1 MSQGILV
8 INAGSSSLKFTL
20 FEKTN
25 AELTEATSG
34 QVAGIG
40 SHPRFKATDKAGEK
54 QNHDWGKGNKE
65 IGHTECITFI
75 LDWLSQNFADIKIIA
90 AGHRVVHGGPDFTAP
105 VLITNETLPQ
115 IEGLTPLAPLHQPH
129 NLAPIKILQ
138 NVDKNL
144 PQVACF
150 DTAFHRTQPEIA
162 QMYPIPRKL
171 IEEDKIRRYG
181 MHGLSYEYIASALK
195 DVAPEVAGGRV
206 VVAHIG
212 SGASAA
218 ALKGGQSQATTM
230 GFTALEGLPMG
241 TRPGNIDPGILLW
254 LMQNK
259 GFDAAQMEKFLYHE
273 CGMLG
278 FTEVSNDFYEVEI
291 SDDPR
296 AKQGYA
302 LMAYQTARN
311 IGSLTAAINGLD
323 ALVFTAG
330 VGERGPLLRG
340 PICEQLS
347 YLGIKLDD
355 KANDENALV
364 ISAPDSKVK
373 VMVVPTNEELM
384 IARHTLKLIEA

>member
-20 FEKTN
+20 FEKQGQD
-25 AELTEATSG
+25 LTDVTSG

-40 SHPRFKATDKAGEK
+40 SHPRFKATDSQGQK
-54 QNHDWGKGNKE
+54 QSHDWGKGNKDFR
-65 IGHTECITFI
+65 HAECLTFI
-75 LDWLSQNFADIKIIA
+75 LDWLGENFQNIKIIA

-105 VLITNETLPQ
+105 VRITDESLQQ
-115 IEGLTPLAPLHQPH
+115 IENLTPLAPLHQPH
-129 NLAPIKILQ
+129 NVAPIKILR
-138 NVDKNL
+138 DFDATL

-150 DTAFHRTQPEIA
+150 DTAFHRSQPELA
-162 QMYPIPRKL
+162 QMYAIPRKL

-181 MHGLSYEYIASALK
+181 MHGLSYEYIAESLK
-195 DVAPEVAGGRV
+195 DIAPEIAGGRV
-206 VVAHIG
+206 IVAHIG
-212 SGASAA
+212 SGASLA
-218 ALKGGQSQATTM
+218 ALKGGKSQATTM

-241 TRPGNIDPGILLW
+241 TRPGNIDAGILLW

-259 GFDAAQMEKFLYHE
+259 GFDAAKMENFLYHE

-302 LMAYQTARN
+302 LMAYQTARQ
-311 IGSLTAAINGLD
+311 IASLSAAIGGID
-323 ALVFTAG
+323 AIVFTAG

-340 PICEQLS
+340 PVCEQLS
-347 YLGIKLDD
+347 YFGIELDE
-355 KANDENALV
+355 KANEENALV
-364 ISAPDSKVK
+364 ISSPSSKVK

-384 IARHTLKLIEA
+384 IARHTLKQIDA

>member
-20 FEKTN
+20 FKKEGQ
-25 AELTEATSG
+25 ELMEVTSG

-40 SHPRFKATDKAGEK
+40 SHPRFKATDSIGQK

-65 IGHTECITFI
+65 VGHTECLTFI
-75 LDWLSQNFADIKIIA
+75 LDWLSKSFKDVHIMA
-90 AGHRVVHGGPDFTAP
+90 AGHRIVHGGPDFTAP
-105 VLITNETLPQ
+105 ALVNDTSLSQ
-115 IEGLTPLAPLHQPH
+115 IEALTSLAPLHQPH
-129 NLAPIKILQ
+129 NIAPIKILRYY
-138 NVDKNL
+138 DSSL

-150 DTAFHRTQPEIA
+150 DTAFHRTQPELA

-171 IEEDKIRRYG
+171 IEKDKIRRYG
-181 MHGLSYEYIASALK
+181 MHGLSYEYIADTLK
-195 DVAPEVAGGRV
+195 DIAPDIALGRV
-206 VVAHIG
+206 IIAHIG
-212 SGASAA
+212 SGASIAA
-218 ALKGGQSQATTM
+218 IKDGKSQATTM

-241 TRPGNIDPGILLW
+241 TRPGSIDPGILLW

-291 SDDPR
+291 SDDPK

-302 LMAYQTARN
+302 LMAYQTGRHIA
-311 IGSLTAAINGLD
+311 SLTAAIGGID
-323 ALVFTAG
+323 ALIFTAG

-340 PICEQLS
+340 PICKQLS
-347 YLGIKLDD
+347 YLGIEADE
-355 KANDENALV
+355 KANEENALI
-364 ISAPDSKVK
+364 ISSNVSPVK

-384 IARHTLKLIEA
+384 IARHTLRLIEE